1 MQKKTLF
8 LATVLALAFAG
19 AHAAGPTDT
28 KADAQRLKKL
38 NLCNK
43 QAKGKSDA
51 DYQKA
56 MDECMKKAG

>member
-1 MQKKTLF
+1 MQIKTLF
-8 LATVLALAFAG
+8 VAGALALAFVG
-19 AHAAGPTDT
+19 VHAADPTDT

-56 MDECMKKAG
+56 MEECMKKAG